1 MSQRGII
8 YLIQPG
14 LLVGSKIY
22 KLGYSNSPTLSRCI
36 NGYIKG
42 SRYISIH
49 ECYDPSIVE
58 KILIKKFNLL
68 FKLVGGKENFE
79 GDESH
84 MSMTILQTIIE
95 YKQNNINNT
104 THNTTNNTTTNTLTN
119 TPTNTPT
126 NTLTNTPTNTSTNTP
141 TNTPTNTSTNTPTNA
156 TTNTSTNTLTNTSTN
171 TLTNTPTN
179 TLTNTPTNTLTNTP
193 TNTLTNT
200 PTNIST
206 NISTNPKTNTSTN
219 ISTNTSTNTP
229 TNTPTNTSTNAT
241 TNISTNIPND
251 TTNDTTNDIT
261 NNKHSVINYYCKI
274 CKSYY
279 SSYQSLWIHNK
290 KYHINNCE
298 KCNKKF
304 DNLQNKLIHQKNCNS
319 VSNQNLKFKL
329 GLELD
334 ILKYKI
340 SKLENNTSNTSN
352 ILENNTINTS
362 NKLSCKYCNKLFKYK
377 QGKWRHEQ
385 KCKIKQQ
392 TETTIKNNIELEEK
406 IKAVLIKMNSETINN
421 N

>member
-1 MSQRGII
+1 M
-8 YLIQPG
+8 
-14 LLVGSKIY
+14 
-22 KLGYSNSPTLSRCI
+22 C
-36 NGYIKG
+36 
-42 SRYISIH
+42 
-49 ECYDPSIVE
+49 
-58 KILIKKFNLL
+58 
-68 FKLVGGKENFE
+68 
-79 GDESH
+79 
-84 MSMTILQTIIE
+84 MTILQTIIE
-95 YKQNNINNT
+95 YKKNNAPSNNT
-104 THNTTNNTTTNTLTN
+104 TNTPNDTTPTNTTTNTTTSITN
-119 TPTNTPT
+119 
-126 NTLTNTPTNTSTNTP
+126 
-141 TNTPTNTSTNTPTNA
+141 
-156 TTNTSTNTLTNTSTN
+156 
-171 TLTNTPTN
+171 
-179 TLTNTPTNTLTNTP
+179 
-193 TNTLTNT
+193 NT
-200 PTNIST
+200 PTNIPN
-206 NISTNPKTNTSTN
+206 NIIPINTL
-219 ISTNTSTNTP
+219 
-229 TNTPTNTSTNAT
+229 
-241 TNISTNIPND
+241 TNIPND

-319 VSNQNLKFKL
+319 VSNQNLQFKL

-352 ILENNTINTS
+352 ILENNTINIS
-362 NKLSCKYCNKLFKYK
+362 NKLSCRYCNKLFKYK

-406 IKAVLIKMNSETINN
+406 IKAVLIKMNSETTNKMNSETINN
-421 N
+421 NS